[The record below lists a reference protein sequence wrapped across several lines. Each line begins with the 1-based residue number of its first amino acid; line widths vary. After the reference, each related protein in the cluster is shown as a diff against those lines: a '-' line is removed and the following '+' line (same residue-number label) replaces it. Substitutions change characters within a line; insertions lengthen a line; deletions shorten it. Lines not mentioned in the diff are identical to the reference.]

1 MRTNSISQ
9 SVCNYHSEGEHQKL
23 IRKLHKKRRNKLSR
37 PEKRFG
43 SPLAASNYLVSII
56 SAAISSSQ
64 EAGIFP

>member
-1 MRTNSISQ
+1 MKTT
-9 SVCNYHSEGEHQKL
+9 
-23 IRKLHKKRRNKLSR
+23 HKKRRNKLSR